1 VPGHGTLTEH
11 QSKIYL
17 AGCGLALPR
26 GRLAQSRD
34 EARAI
39 AGEIGFPVALKL
51 QASAL
56 SHKSDAGGVILH
68 IGDEAS
74 LDAAWAKLDGV
85 ARTRGLA
92 IEGVLVEQMA
102 KPGIE
107 TIVGARRDPQWGPV
121 MLVGL
126 GGIWAEALSDV
137 RILPVGL
144 DEAEIVQE
152 IRALRGAKLLSGMRG
167 APPADVA
174 ALARTVALIGAVIA
188 ARPEIAE
195 IEINPLTVYPEGE
208 GALALDALIVTR

>member
-1 VPGHGTLTEH
+1 
-11 QSKIYL
+11 
-17 AGCGLALPR
+17 
-26 GRLAQSRD
+26 
-34 EARAI
+34 
-39 AGEIGFPVALKL
+39 
-51 QASAL
+51 
-56 SHKSDAGGVILH
+56 
-68 IGDEAS
+68 
-74 LDAAWAKLDGV
+74 
-85 ARTRGLA
+85 
-92 IEGVLVEQMA
+92 MA

-144 DEAEIVQE
+144 DEAEIAQE
-152 IRALRGAKLLSGMRG
+152 IRALRGAKLLGGMRG

-188 ARPEIAE
+188 ARPEIGE